1 MICGYHLASLDELD
15 GEELVGADIPHQ
27 LGHPEVARP
36 DVPDHLVPL
45 HRSARSN
52 SEAARVSRAAA
63 EDEDEDD
70 EGVGMEIG
78 RLGPRGG
85 PWGMGVCG
93 NAAEVG
99 WGVEAELSLR
109 WAARRSTPTMCR
121 RGSRPGLPSR
131 RDAVQARAVGL

>member
-1 MICGYHLASLDELD
+1 M
-15 GEELVGADIPHQ
+15 
-27 LGHPEVARP
+27 
-36 DVPDHLVPL
+36 
-45 HRSARSN
+45 
-52 SEAARVSRAAA
+52 SRAAA
-63 EDEDEDD
+63 EDEDEDEDD

-131 RDAVQARAVGL
+131 RVAGQGRAGP